1 MGRDSDKL
9 SDQPVAVNGMLQI
22 FNTRTRRMEPFEPT
36 DPKAVGIYVCGVTVY
51 DDCHLGHARML
62 VVFDMVVRYLR
73 QAGYGV
79 RYVRNLTD
87 IDDKIIRRAIEL
99 GEPVDRLTRRLIDR
113 FHEDQK
119 ALGIAPPDV
128 EPCATEHIEA
138 MIRLIERL
146 WDRGVAYS
154 GGNGDVYFR
163 VDRFPTYGT
172 LSGRRLEELR
182 AGSRIGI
189 DETKADPLDFVLW
202 KAAKP
207 NEPAWP
213 SPWGKGRPGWHI
225 ECSAMSMTHLDLP
238 IDIHGGGQDLE
249 FPHHE
254 NEVAQSEAATGQP
267 FVRYWIHNGFVQVG
281 QDKMAKS
288 QGNFMTIREALT
300 RYDRETLRFW
310 LLASHY
316 RSPVTFSTENLAQAR
331 FSFERLYLAL
341 RGLGESGSADPA
353 ALAPWQSRFAIA
365 MDDDFNTPDAL
376 AVLFDLV
383 REINRVRTGD
393 LERARHLGQGLR
405 ELARVFG
412 FLESDPEA
420 FLKGVGGGV
429 ADDWIEER
437 MRERQQAR
445 EAGQYAEADRIR
457 QQLLDA
463 GILVED
469 GPGKQA
475 RWRRRPSIL
484 S

>member
-1 MGRDSDKL
+1 MNSR
-9 SDQPVAVNGMLQI
+9 PVTVETMLQI

-36 DPKAVGIYVCGVTVY
+36 DPKAVRLYVCGVTVY

-62 VVFDMVVRYLR
+62 VVFDMVVCYLR

-87 IDDKIIRRAIEL
+87 IDDKIIRRAAEL
-99 GEPVDRLTRRLIDR
+99 GETVGGLTQRMIDR
-113 FHEDQK
+113 FHDDQK
-119 ALGIAPPDV
+119 ALGVAPPDA
-128 EPCATEHIEA
+128 EPCATGHIGA

-146 WDRGVAYS
+146 WDQDVAYQ
-154 GGNGDVYFR
+154 GENGDVYFR
-163 VDRFPTYGT
+163 VDRFPSYGS

-207 NEPAWP
+207 DEPAWP

-225 ECSAMSMTHLDLP
+225 ECSAMSMNLLDLP

-316 RSPVTFSTENLAQAR
+316 RSPVTFSEENLAQAR
-331 FSFERLYLAL
+331 FSLERLYLAL
-341 RGLGESGSADPA
+341 RGLGEPGSRDPE
-353 ALAPWQSRFAIA
+353 ALVPWQSRFAAA

-383 REINRVRTGD
+383 REINRVRTAD
-393 LERARHLGQGLR
+393 PDRACRLGAGLC

-412 FLESDPEA
+412 LLESDPEA
-420 FLKGVGGGV
+420 FLRGDGGEG

-437 MRERQQAR
+437 MRERQRLR

-457 QQLLDA
+457 QQLLNA
-463 GILVED
+463 GVLVED

-475 RWRRRPSIL
+475 RWRRRSPSA

>member
-1 MGRDSDKL
+1 MESR
-9 SDQPVAVNGMLQI
+9 PVTVESMLQI

-36 DPKAVGIYVCGVTVY
+36 DPKAVRLYVCGVTVY

-62 VVFDMVVRYLR
+62 VIFDMVVRYLR
-73 QAGYGV
+73 QSGYGV
-79 RYVRNLTD
+79 RYIRNLTD
-87 IDDKIIRRAIEL
+87 IDDKIIRRAAEL
-99 GEPVDRLTRRLIDR
+99 GETVEGLTRRMIDR
-113 FHEDQK
+113 FHGDQE
-119 ALGIAPPDV
+119 ALGVAPPDA
-128 EPCATEHIEA
+128 EPSATGHIGA
-138 MIRLIERL
+138 MVHLIERL
-146 WDRGVAYS
+146 WDRGVAYQ
-154 GGNGDVYFR
+154 GENGDVYFR
-163 VDRFPTYGT
+163 VDRFPTYGC

-189 DETKADPLDFVLW
+189 EETKADPLDFVLW

-213 SPWGKGRPGWHI
+213 SPWGHGRPGWHI
-225 ECSAMSMTHLDLP
+225 ECSAMSMAHLDLP

-254 NEVAQSEAATGQP
+254 NEVAQSEAATGEP

-288 QGNFMTIREALT
+288 QGNVMTIREALT

-316 RSPVTFSTENLAQAR
+316 RSPVTFSEENLVQAR
-331 FSFERLYLAL
+331 FSLERLYLAL
-341 RGLGESGSADPA
+341 RGLGEPDSPDSA
-353 ALAPWQSRFAIA
+353 ALAPWQSRFSAA

-383 REINRVRTGD
+383 REINRVRTAD
-393 LERARHLGQGLR
+393 PDRACQLGTGLR
-405 ELARVFG
+405 EMARVFG
-412 FLESDPEA
+412 LLELDPET
-420 FLKGVGGGV
+420 FLRGGGGEV
-429 ADDWIEER
+429 TDEWIEER
-437 MRERQQAR
+437 IRERQRLR

-469 GPGKQA
+469 GPEKQA
-475 RWRRRPSIL
+475 RWRRRSPAAS
-484 S
+484 